1 MDETTRSSPEADP
14 LDKVVRI
21 GQLMDLYGGL
31 LTERQRTFV
40 QLHFEEDLS
49 FGEVGRMYQVSRQ
62 AVHDAVKHAERS
74 LEDYETKLGL
84 LRRGVVRGAET
95 ESGRGPAGRAA
106 DEAVGQATPPPAPE
120 VTAAARTAVERLRV
134 MQDRLHRS
142 GGIIYNAEGLVRE
155 LGEVATNLAEALP
168 PE

>member
-1 MDETTRSSPEADP
+1 MDETTRTSPDADP

-49 FGEVGRMYQVSRQ
+49 FGEVGRMYEVSRQ

-74 LEDYETKLGL
+74 LEEYEKKLGL
-84 LRRGVVRGAET
+84 LGRGIVRGSEAE
-95 ESGRGPAGRAA
+95 GARGSAGRKTGGEGESSA
-106 DEAVGQATPPPAPE
+106 PPPSPA
-120 VTAAARTAVERLRV
+120 VTTAARAAVERLRAL
-134 MQDRLHRS
+134 QDRLHRS

-155 LGEVATNLAEALP
+155 LGEVASNLAEALP